1 MLPLY
6 ALGVMLS
13 FSLSQTGMSRLMSKV
28 GRLKPGET
36 SHTDVTQIHY
46 ERGWRWKKALNTV
59 GAITTSV
66 VFVVLLATKFV
77 DGAWIVALAIPMFVF
92 VFDRIHKH
100 YDMVAQTLST
110 RGLSE
115 AGLKDVADV
124 AIVLIADVHRGTLRA
139 LQYAKRIADDVRAF
153 CVATR
158 PSVHERFERR
168 WDLFPKLKADI
179 QLVII
184 DYDYRDILTPLVE
197 YIDHVNTNE
206 FPDQIVTVVIPEF
219 VPLENYARVLHN
231 QTANILRQRLRSRE
245 EVIVIDVPYHIPT
258 PEEIQQEQ
266 AVAMANRAA
275 QQEALQAK
283 A

>member
-1 MLPLY
+1 
-6 ALGVMLS
+6 
-13 FSLSQTGMSRLMSKV
+13 
-28 GRLKPGET
+28 
-36 SHTDVTQIHY
+36 
-46 ERGWRWKKALNTV
+46 
-59 GAITTSV
+59 
-66 VFVVLLATKFV
+66 
-77 DGAWIVALAIPMFVF
+77 
-92 VFDRIHKH
+92 
-100 YDMVAQTLST
+100 MVAQTLIT

-124 AIVLIADVHRGTLRA
+124 AIFLISDLHRGTLRD
-139 LQYAKRIADDVRAF
+139 LQYAKRIADDELAV
-153 CVATR
+153 CVATT
-158 PSVHERFERR
+158 PDEHERIERR
-168 WDLFPKLKADI
+168 WTRFPKLTADI